1 MSYSSLAGLCQ
12 LKNGAPFSSSAQPVV
27 KTVLLSNYGGVG
39 YGPSHNPFDEKTNY
53 QCDGR
58 TTFKT
63 AYSVQM
69 NPYASAMCKSQQ
81 VN

>member
-1 MSYSSLAGLCQ
+1 MSYVPLGDICGP
-12 LKNGAPFSSSAQPVV
+12 KNGAPFTNTPQPV

-39 YGPSHNPFDEKTNY
+39 YPETHDPFNPKTMY
-53 QCDGR
+53 QCDGK

-69 NPYASAMCKSQQ
+69 NPYASAMCRK
-81 VN
+81 